1 VPILDPQKIGKKD
14 LKLIKKLEQTLD
26 RIADYEVK
34 PLFEEIELKER
45 QDLDEIVFC
54 DVLGLTKKEMV
65 EICQATGSLF
75 KARIER
81 LAEK

>member
-1 VPILDPQKIGKKD
+1 
-14 LKLIKKLEQTLD
+14 
-26 RIADYEVK
+26 
-34 PLFEEIELKER
+34 LKER